1 MDNLTQVLVKPNESL
16 DMALKRFKKQVM
28 LTGVLREAREHYAY
42 IKPSDRKRKQI
53 QAARRKQ
60 QLKNSTATD

>member
-1 MDNLTQVLVKPNESL
+1 MTQVLVKPNESL

-42 IKPSDRKRKQI
+42 QKPSDRIRKQKM
-53 QAARRKQ
+53 AARRKQ
-60 QLKNSTATD
+60 QLKNSANND